1 MTISPY
7 LLELLSCPRD
17 GQLLSE
23 SGSHLNCKAGHKY
36 PIVSGVPVMLLNDV
50 PQTVWMAE
58 ASIRDAKS
66 GPRGG
71 ARDEYYLDTLGISE
85 DERVR
90 LRQHMMKSDSCVDP
104 VVSHLILATNG
115 NAYRHLIGKLREYP
129 IPEMRLPPGDGRAL
143 LDVGCSWGRWCVAAG
158 RKGYLPIGIDPSLGV
173 VLSAKRVVAQLGIDA
188 QFIVGDARFLPFR
201 HDSFDSVFSY
211 GVLQHLSRDS
221 AARAAAEMGRVLKP
235 SGRSLVQMPTVLG
248 LRCLYQQ
255 ARRRFREAIEFEVRY
270 WTVPALRR
278 LFAAQ
283 VGPTSVSV
291 DCFFGIGLQAS
302 DLRLMPFTH
311 RLAIQASELLRK
323 VSLIFPSVCYVADSV
338 YLSSVKECPTR

>member
-1 MTISPY
+1 MTINPY
-7 LLELLSCPRD
+7 LLKLLACPRD
-17 GQLLSE
+17 RQALSE
-23 SGSHLNCKAGHKY
+23 TGMHLKCKAGHHY
-36 PIVSGVPVMLLNDV
+36 PVVGNVPVLLLNDV
-50 PQTVWMAE
+50 PQTVWMAG
-58 ASIRDAKS
+58 ASIRDAES

-90 LRQHMMKSDSCVDP
+90 LRQHLMKPDSCVDP

-129 IPEMRLPPGDGRAL
+129 IPEIRLPPGDGRTL
-143 LDVGCSWGRWCVAAG
+143 LDVGCSWGRWSIAAG
-158 RKGYLPIGIDPSLGV
+158 RRGYMPIGIDPSLGA
-173 VLSAKRVVAQLGIDA
+173 VLTAKRVAAELGIDA

-201 HDSFDSVFSY
+201 HDSFDTVFSY
-211 GVLQHLSRDS
+211 GVLQHLSRDT

-235 SGRSLVQMPTVLG
+235 SGSSLVQMPTVLG
-248 LRCLYQQ
+248 IRCLYQQ
-255 ARRRFREAIEFEVRY
+255 ARRRFREATDFEVRY
-270 WTVPALRR
+270 WTLPALQR

-302 DLRLMPFTH
+302 DLRFMPLTH
-311 RLAIQASELLRK
+311 RLAIRASELLRK
-323 VSLIFPSVCYVADSV
+323 VSLMFPGICYVADSV
-338 YLSSVKECPTR
+338 YLSSVKEGRIQ